1 MIPSI
6 RTIRNI
12 TFAILAAV
20 AVSGCGDSG
29 SSATDSS
36 AQPKASGSEAGTAA
50 QAPAKSTMP
59 PGGYAPKLSMPSDPP
74 DHSEVPIAAMFLQSA
89 KVPQASDVNIPRY
102 PDSMIMSTMETGQ
115 WSTGDEDAKQL
126 PGMILL
132 APDDVEAVLAFYKE
146 KLPGW
151 QYKDFYGV
159 HTLWNG
165 PEGSNPLD
173 ITAGHS
179 MVSISKIKE
188 DDLQRV
194 LWPEMRTKIDLMYD
208 KPGS

>member
-1 MIPSI
+1 MIAYV
-6 RTIRNI
+6 RTIRNVTI
-12 TFAILAAV
+12 AIFAAV
-20 AVSGCGDSG
+20 IIFGCGDSG
-29 SSATDSS
+29 SSASDSS
-36 AQPKASGSEAGTAA
+36 GQSMAAGSEAGAAA

-59 PGGYAPKLSMPSDPP
+59 PGGYAPKLSMPSNPP
-74 DHSEVPIAAMFLQSA
+74 NHSEVPIAAMFLQSA

-102 PDSMIMSTMETGQ
+102 PDSMIMSTMSADQ
-115 WSTGDEDAKQL
+115 WGSDDPDTIQL

-132 APDDVEAVLAFYKE
+132 APGDVQSVLAFYKE
-146 KLPGW
+146 KLPDW

-179 MVSISKIKE
+179 ILSISKIKE

-194 LWPEMRTKIDLMYD
+194 LWPEMQTKIDMMYD

>member
-1 MIPSI
+1 MIAHE
-6 RTIRNI
+6 RTIRNV
-12 TFAILAAV
+12 TFAILAAAV
-20 AVSGCGDSG
+20 AWSCGDSG
-29 SSATDSS
+29 SSTSSDS
-36 AQPKASGSEAGTAA
+36 AQPKAANTGSEAATSV
-50 QAPAKSTMP
+50 PAKSTMP
-59 PGGYAPKLSMPSDPP
+59 PGGYAPKLSMPSSPP

-89 KVPQASDVNIPRY
+89 KVPAAAEVNIPRY
-102 PDSMIMSTMETGQ
+102 PDSMIMSTMAANQ
-115 WSTGDEDAKQL
+115 WSTGDAEAKQL

-132 APDDVEAVLAFYKE
+132 APDDPDTVLAYYKE
-146 KLPGW
+146 ELAGW

-179 MVSISKIKE
+179 IVSISQVE
-188 DDLQRV
+188 DDSVQRA
-194 LWPEMRTKIDLMYD
+194 LWPEMHTKIDMMYD

>member
-1 MIPSI
+1 
-6 RTIRNI
+6 
-12 TFAILAAV
+12 
-20 AVSGCGDSG
+20 
-29 SSATDSS
+29 
-36 AQPKASGSEAGTAA
+36 
-50 QAPAKSTMP
+50 MP

-102 PDSMIMSTMETGQ
+102 PDSMIMSTMDASQ
-115 WSTGDEDAKQL
+115 WSTGDDDAKQL

-132 APDDVEAVLAFYKE
+132 APGDVEAVLAFYKE
-146 KLPGW
+146 QLAGW
-151 QYKDFYGV
+151 QYEDIYGV
-159 HTLWNG
+159 HTFWNG